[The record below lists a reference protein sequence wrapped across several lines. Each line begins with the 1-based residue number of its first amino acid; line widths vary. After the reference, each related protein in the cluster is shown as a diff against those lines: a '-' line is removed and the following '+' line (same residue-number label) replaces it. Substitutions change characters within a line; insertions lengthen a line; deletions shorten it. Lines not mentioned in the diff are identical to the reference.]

1 MVQSKAATVAQY
13 LAELPHDR
21 REALETIRQVI
32 LANVDGDIEEGM
44 AYGMI
49 TYSVPHRV
57 FPAGYHCDPRQA
69 LPYAMLAAQK
79 NHLAIYM
86 MGLYIDVDDGRWFEK
101 AWKATGKKLD
111 IGKSCVRFKRVDD
124 VPLEVLA
131 EALRRMPSRRYVAAY
146 QAILAGRGKTAPAR
160 KATKKAAKKAA
171 KTATKKTAKKAAAAA
186 ATRKTAKK

>member
-1 MVQSKAATVAQY
+1 MHSKAATVAQY

-21 REALETIRQVI
+21 REALEAMREVI

-69 LPYAMLAAQK
+69 LPYAMLASQK
-79 NHLAIYM
+79 NHMAIYM

-101 AWKATGKKLD
+101 AWKAAGKRLD
-111 IGKSCVRFKRVDD
+111 IGKSCVRFKRLDD

-146 QAILAGRGKTAPAR
+146 EAILAGRGKGRSAGASAAR
-160 KATKKAAKKAA
+160 KSPKKTPGKAAKKAGPPA
-171 KTATKKTAKKAAAAA
+171 SASAMP
-186 ATRKTAKK
+186 RKTAKK